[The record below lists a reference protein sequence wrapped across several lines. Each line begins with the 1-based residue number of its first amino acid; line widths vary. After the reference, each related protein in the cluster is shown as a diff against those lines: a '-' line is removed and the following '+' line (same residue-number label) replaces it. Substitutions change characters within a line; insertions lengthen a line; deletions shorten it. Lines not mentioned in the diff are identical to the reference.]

1 MLRETVLGV
10 PPFGHQ
16 HHQQTVVALINTV
29 VALMPIKLENSDWQ
43 KQNLR
48 HGRVVH
54 HNEVSKKRRL

>member
-16 HHQQTVVALINTV
+16 HHQQQTVVAVINTV
-29 VALMPIKLENSDWQ
+29 VALMPIELKNSDGQ
-43 KQNLR
+43 SQNLT

-54 HNEVSKKRRL
+54 HNEAIH